1 MSPPAIF
8 FTLLFESE
16 LVIGLVRGLVC
27 NFSQANVKET
37 SILMKWVEIGTTL
50 PHPLSPTYCLTVY
63 FSSQSAIYLTT
74 VLARALSP
82 VIVS

>member
-37 SILMKWVEIGTTL
+37 SILSGGATHNSGGPRPPPPPK
-50 PHPLSPTYCLTVY
+50 
-63 FSSQSAIYLTT
+63 FKK
-74 VLARALSP
+74 
-82 VIVS
+82 VIL

>member
-16 LVIGLVRGLVC
+16 LIIGLVRGLVC

-37 SILMKWVEIGTTL
+37 SILSGGATHKKIG
-50 PHPLSPTYCLTVY
+50 
-63 FSSQSAIYLTT
+63 
-74 VLARALSP
+74 RAH
-82 VIVS
+82 V